1 MSRKALIGSVVLAT
15 AFLLLA
21 PESAFAWGPAT
32 HTQIGLDVLRS
43 LNLFPPALGAILAR
57 HPIDFLYG
65 SVAADISMAKK
76 YAPVGRHC
84 HHWHVAREIFRAAG
98 DDGQLKAAMT
108 GYLSHLAADVLAHNT
123 FVPRMLLLTSS
134 TRALG
139 HSYWEH
145 RMDVDVGSEYAQLAR
160 WIVTRFDHSRTDEL
174 FHRVLSSTLFSFST
188 NRRIF
193 RGMIRISGN
202 ESWQSIF
209 DTVID
214 NSRWDLDPT
223 EVVRYQ
229 RYAFELVA
237 DFLLRNERSKASVED
252 PIGDRSLAEA
262 KKIRRRVL
270 MAGGWQSP
278 DAIQSTADH
287 HFPLPAG
294 VTRLWEE
301 RGTSADEAAEVFERA
316 VSRSRASA
324 IGYSAEPQAGR
335 RPACRTMILRRNPSS
350 NSMSALANR
359 PSPETAR
366 ISPSPNLGCT
376 TRAPA
381 SSRRTSCESA

>member
-1 MSRKALIGSVVLAT
+1 MSLKSLAGGVALAAAL
-15 AFLLLA
+15 LLLA
-21 PESAFAWGPAT
+21 PDVALAWGPAT
-32 HTQIGLDVLRS
+32 HTQLGLEILRS
-43 LNLFPPALGAILAR
+43 ANLFPPAVAALLAR

-98 DDGQLKAAMT
+98 DDGRLKAAMT
-108 GYLSHLAADVLAHNT
+108 GYLSHLAADVLAHNI

-145 RMDVDVGSEYAQLAR
+145 RMDVDVGAEYARLAR

-202 ESWQSIF
+202 ESWHSIF

-237 DFLLRNERSKASVED
+237 DFLLRDESSKVSTED
-252 PIGDRSLAEA
+252 PIGDRNLAEA

-270 MAGGWQSP
+270 LAGGWQSP
-278 DAIQSTADH
+278 EAIQATADH
-287 HFPLPAG
+287 HFPLPGGA
-294 VTRLWEE
+294 TRLWEE
-301 RGTSADEAAEVFERA
+301 RGGTAAEAEEAVERA
-316 VSRSRASA
+316 VARS
-324 IGYSAEPQAGR
+324 GV
-335 RPACRTMILRRNPSS
+335 PAPGILDRVF
-350 NSMSALANR
+350 
-359 PSPETAR
+359 
-366 ISPSPNLGCT
+366 G
-376 TRAPA
+376 
-381 SSRRTSCESA
+381 

>member
-1 MSRKALIGSVVLAT
+1 MAA
-15 AFLLLA
+15 ALLLLLPDA
-21 PESAFAWGPAT
+21 AFAWGPAT
-32 HTQIGLDVLRS
+32 HTHIGLEVLRS
-43 LNLFPPALGAILAR
+43 LNLFPAPLAALIAQ

-65 SVAADISMAKK
+65 SLAADISMAKK

-84 HHWHVAREIFRAAG
+84 HHWHVAREIYRAAG
-98 DDGQLKAAMT
+98 EDGQLKSAMT
-108 GYLSHLAADVLAHNT
+108 GYLCHLAADVLAHNT
-123 FVPRMLLLTSS
+123 FVPRMLLLTPS

-145 RMDVDVGSEYAQLAR
+145 RMDADVGGEYAQFAR

-202 ESWQSIF
+202 ESWHSIF

-229 RYAFELVA
+229 RYGFEMVA
-237 DFLLRNERSKASVED
+237 DFLLRDEVSRAAVED
-252 PIGDRSLAEA
+252 PIGDRNLAEA

-278 DAIQSTADH
+278 EAIESTAEH
-287 HFPLPAG
+287 HFPLPEG
-294 VTRLWEE
+294 PTHLWEE
-301 RGTSADEAAEVFERA
+301 RGGTLGEAADVVERA
-316 VSRSRASA
+316 VRAT
-324 IGYSAEPQAGR
+324 AG
-335 RPACRTMILRRNPSS
+335 PAPPSLDRIL
-350 NSMSALANR
+350 
-359 PSPETAR
+359 
-366 ISPSPNLGCT
+366 G
-376 TRAPA
+376 
-381 SSRRTSCESA
+381 